1 MVLDGGRAAPRPG
14 GWPVAV
20 EPLAV
25 YERRGDGHT
34 LSRHCARSPA
44 MEAERLRRHPQLPAT
59 GSFPDVPT
67 AQRAVATCVAANR
80 GPVERWRRGTHGR
93 LAISHDMGEVIGDVL
108 ARSRLLAG
116 CPAPLPAGG
125 VRVVLR
131 RNRAYRAG
139 FAVLTAYP
147 VIVAGATYPQR
158 S

>member
-1 MVLDGGRAAPRPG
+1 MELDGGRAAPRPG
-14 GWPVAV
+14 GWPVEV

-59 GSFPDVPT
+59 GSFPNAPT
-67 AQRAVATCVAANR
+67 AQRAVAACVAANR
-80 GPVERWRRGTHGR
+80 GRIERWRRGTHGR

-108 ARSRLLAG
+108 VRSRLLAG
-116 CPAPLPAGG
+116 SPAPLPAGG